1 MSKGVYF
8 FFQLFWSIFAA
19 AVVWYFYPA
28 NGAFDF
34 SFKTDFKAAGIY
46 FVAGVLAYL
55 IFTIIHIILG
65 RETIKNWSKAI
76 AIITFIFAVIIFVLG
91 KFVCQFGVEILNI
104 VGKDKQIELLLVSLL
119 VGGHVLLEDVPGTG
133 KTKTARALAQSLDL
147 DFRRVQFTIDLLP
160 SDLTGINYF
169 DRQANE
175 FVFRKGP
182 VFTNIL
188 LADEINRATARTQ
201 SSLLECMEEK
211 QVTVDGDT
219 RKLDLP
225 FLVIATQNPV
235 ESQGTF
241 PLPEA
246 QLDRFL
252 MMLKMDYPTH
262 EESISILKRFATE
275 DPLNDLTAVTNREE
289 IMEMQEKVK
298 TIFVSDLLYDYAA
311 RIIEATRESADISV
325 GASPRA
331 LLAFVAA
338 AKALA
343 FVRGRK
349 NCIPDDFKELA
360 VPVLAHRL
368 VLRSQRSLASDG
380 KLMLKRDSAEAIL
393 QKILNTV
400 SCPTEDFTK

>member
-1 MSKGVYF
+1 MNS
-8 FFQLFWSIFAA
+8 
-19 AVVWYFYPA
+19 
-28 NGAFDF
+28 F
-34 SFKTDFKAAGIY
+34 SEK
-46 FVAGVLAYL
+46 L
-55 IFTIIHIILG
+55 IG
-65 RETIKNWSKAI
+65 NVNK
-76 AIITFIFAVIIFVLG
+76 V
-91 KFVCQFGVEILNI
+91 I
-104 VGKDKQIELLLVSLL
+104 VGKDRQTELLLASLL

-133 KTKTARALAQSLDL
+133 KTKTARALAQSLGL
-147 DFRRVQFTIDLLP
+147 EFKRVQFTIDLLP

-169 DRQANE
+169 DRQANA
-175 FVFRKGP
+175 FIFRKGP

-219 RKLDLP
+219 KKLDLP

-252 MMLKMDYPTH
+252 MMIKMDYPTH
-262 EESISILKRFATE
+262 EESISILKRFAVE
-275 DPLNDLTAVTNREE
+275 DPLDSLAPVTSKEE
-289 IMEMQEKVK
+289 IRSMQEQAKNVY
-298 TIFVSDLLYDYAA
+298 VSDLLYDYATA
-311 RIIEATRESADISV
+311 IVEATRDSSDIAV

-331 LLAFVAA
+331 LLSFLAA

-343 FVRGRK
+343 FIRGRN

-368 VLRSQRSLASDG
+368 TIRSQRTVSADG
-380 KLMLKRDSAEAIL
+380 KFLSKRDTAAGIITG
-393 QKILNTV
+393 ILNTV
-400 SCPTEDFTK
+400 PCPTEDFSK

>member
-1 MSKGVYF
+1 MGLILPLKARCRKGKHMN
-8 FFQLFWSIFAA
+8 S
-19 AVVWYFYPA
+19 
-28 NGAFDF
+28 F
-34 SFKTDFKAAGIY
+34 SEK
-46 FVAGVLAYL
+46 L
-55 IFTIIHIILG
+55 IG
-65 RETIKNWSKAI
+65 NVNK
-76 AIITFIFAVIIFVLG
+76 V
-91 KFVCQFGVEILNI
+91 I

-133 KTKTARALAQSLDL
+133 KTKTAKALAQSLDL
-147 DFRRVQFTIDLLP
+147 DFKRVQFTIDLLP
-160 SDLTGINYF
+160 SDLTGINFF
-169 DRQANE
+169 DREANA

-182 VFTNIL
+182 IFTNIL

-219 RKLDLP
+219 RKLDPP

-262 EESISILKRFATE
+262 DESIAILKRFATE
-275 DPLNDLTAVTNREE
+275 DPLDTLAPVTTKEE
-289 IMEMQEKVK
+289 LASMQDQAKK
-298 TIFVSDLLYDYAA
+298 IFVSDLLYDYAA
-311 RIIEATRESADISV
+311 KIVEATRESSDIAV

-331 LLAFVAA
+331 LLAFVSA

-343 FVRGRK
+343 FVRGRS

-368 VLRSQRSLASDG
+368 TVRSSGAISKSG
-380 KLMLKRDSAEAIL
+380 KFVSKRDLAADYLNRIL
-393 QKILNTV
+393 GSV
-400 SCPTEDFTK
+400 PCPTEDFSK

>member
-1 MSKGVYF
+1 MNS
-8 FFQLFWSIFAA
+8 
-19 AVVWYFYPA
+19 
-28 NGAFDF
+28 F
-34 SFKTDFKAAGIY
+34 SEK
-46 FVAGVLAYL
+46 L
-55 IFTIIHIILG
+55 IG
-65 RETIKNWSKAI
+65 NVNK
-76 AIITFIFAVIIFVLG
+76 V
-91 KFVCQFGVEILNI
+91 I

-133 KTKTARALAQSLDL
+133 KTKTAKALAASLDL

-160 SDLTGINYF
+160 SDLTGINFF
-169 DRQANE
+169 DREANK

-182 VFTNIL
+182 LFTNIL

-219 RKLDLP
+219 KKLAPP

-252 MMLKMDYPTH
+252 MMIKMDYPSH
-262 EESISILKRFATE
+262 DESIEILKRFATE
-275 DPLNDLTAVTNREE
+275 DPLDKLAPVTTREE
-289 IMEMQEKVK
+289 LASMQEQSKK
-298 TIFVSDLLYDYAA
+298 IFVSDLLYDYAT
-311 RIIEATRESADISV
+311 RIVEATRESSEIVV

-343 FVRGRK
+343 FVRGREH
-349 NCIPDDFKELA
+349 CVPDDFKELA

-368 VLRSQRSLASDG
+368 SIRLQRAVSKDAKFLS
-380 KLMLKRDSAEAIL
+380 KRDLAEEL
-393 QKILNTV
+393 VTKILDEV
-400 SCPTEDFTK
+400 SCPTEDFSR

>member
-1 MSKGVYF
+1 MNS
-8 FFQLFWSIFAA
+8 
-19 AVVWYFYPA
+19 
-28 NGAFDF
+28 F
-34 SFKTDFKAAGIY
+34 SEKLVGNINK
-46 FVAGVLAYL
+46 V
-55 IFTIIHIILG
+55 
-65 RETIKNWSKAI
+65 
-76 AIITFIFAVIIFVLG
+76 
-91 KFVCQFGVEILNI
+91 I

-147 DFRRVQFTIDLLP
+147 DFKRVQFTIDLLP
-160 SDLTGINYF
+160 SDLTGINFF
-169 DRQANE
+169 DRKEND

-211 QVTVDGDT
+211 QVTVDGET
-219 RKLDLP
+219 RKLELP

-252 MMLKMDYPTH
+252 MMIKMDYPTH
-262 EESISILKRFATE
+262 DESIAILKRFATD
-275 DPLNDLTAVTNREE
+275 DPLSSLTAVTTREE
-289 IMEMQEKVK
+289 ITSMQEQVK
-298 TIFVSDLLYDYAA
+298 NAYVSDLLYDYAT
-311 RIIEATRESADISV
+311 RIVEATRESGDIAV

-331 LLAFVAA
+331 LLAYVAA

-343 FVRGRK
+343 FVRGRN

-360 VPVLAHRL
+360 VPILAHRL
-368 VLRSQRSLASDG
+368 TVRSQRSVSG
-380 KLMLKRDSAEAIL
+380 EGRFMSKRDSAAELIN
-393 QKILNTV
+393 KILNEV
-400 SCPTEDFTK
+400 SCPTEDFSK

>member
-1 MSKGVYF
+1 MNS
-8 FFQLFWSIFAA
+8 
-19 AVVWYFYPA
+19 
-28 NGAFDF
+28 F
-34 SFKTDFKAAGIY
+34 SEK
-46 FVAGVLAYL
+46 
-55 IFTIIHIILG
+55 IIG
-65 RETIKNWSKAI
+65 NVDK
-76 AIITFIFAVIIFVLG
+76 V
-91 KFVCQFGVEILNI
+91 I

-133 KTKTARALAQSLDL
+133 KTKTARALAQSLSL
-147 DFRRVQFTIDLLP
+147 DFKRVQFTIDLLP

-169 DRQANE
+169 DRQANA

-211 QVTVDGDT
+211 QVTVDGET

-262 EESISILKRFATE
+262 DESIAILKRFAVD
-275 DPLNDLTAVTNREE
+275 DPLDELAPVVSKDE
-289 IMEMQEKVK
+289 IKSMQDKAK
-298 TIFVSDLLYDYAA
+298 TVFVSDLLYDYAA
-311 RIIEATRESADISV
+311 QIVEATRESSDIAV

-331 LLAFVAA
+331 LLAYVAA

-343 FVRGRK
+343 FVRGRE
-349 NCIPDDFKELA
+349 NCVPDDFKELA
-360 VPVLAHRL
+360 VPILAHRL
-368 VLRSQRSLASDG
+368 TIRSQRSVSSDG
-380 KLMLKRDSAEAIL
+380 KFMSKRDTAAAIIT
-393 QKILNTV
+393 KILN
-400 SCPTEDFTK
+400 SIPCPTEDFSR

>member
-1 MSKGVYF
+1 MNS
-8 FFQLFWSIFAA
+8 
-19 AVVWYFYPA
+19 
-28 NGAFDF
+28 F
-34 SFKTDFKAAGIY
+34 SEK
-46 FVAGVLAYL
+46 L
-55 IFTIIHIILG
+55 IG
-65 RETIKNWSKAI
+65 NVNK
-76 AIITFIFAVIIFVLG
+76 V
-91 KFVCQFGVEILNI
+91 I

-133 KTKTARALAQSLDL
+133 KTKTAKALAASLDL
-147 DFRRVQFTIDLLP
+147 DFKRVQFTIDLLP
-160 SDLTGINYF
+160 SDLTGINFF
-169 DRQANE
+169 DREANA

-182 VFTNIL
+182 LFTNIL

-219 RKLDLP
+219 KKLDPP

-252 MMLKMDYPTH
+252 MMLKMDYPSH
-262 EESISILKRFATE
+262 DESIEILKRFATE
-275 DPLNDLTAVTNREE
+275 DPLDKLSAVTTREE
-289 IMEMQEKVK
+289 LASMQEQAKK
-298 TIFVSDLLYDYAA
+298 TFVSDLLYDYAA
-311 RIIEATRESADISV
+311 RIVEATRESSEIAV

-331 LLAFVAA
+331 LLAFVSA

-343 FVRGRK
+343 FVRGREH
-349 NCIPDDFKELA
+349 CVPDDFKELA

-368 VLRSQRSLASDG
+368 TIRLQRAVSKDTKFLS
-380 KLMLKRDSAEAIL
+380 KRDLAEEL
-393 QKILNTV
+393 VTKILEEV
-400 SCPTEDFTK
+400 SCPTEDFSK

>member
-1 MSKGVYF
+1 MNS
-8 FFQLFWSIFAA
+8 
-19 AVVWYFYPA
+19 
-28 NGAFDF
+28 F
-34 SFKTDFKAAGIY
+34 SEK
-46 FVAGVLAYL
+46 L
-55 IFTIIHIILG
+55 IG
-65 RETIKNWSKAI
+65 NVNK
-76 AIITFIFAVIIFVLG
+76 V
-91 KFVCQFGVEILNI
+91 I
-104 VGKDKQIELLLVSLL
+104 VGKDRQIELLLVSLL

-147 DFRRVQFTIDLLP
+147 DFKRVQFTIDLLP
-160 SDLTGINYF
+160 SDLTGINFF
-169 DRQANE
+169 DRQANA

-225 FLVIATQNPV
+225 FLVIATQNPI

-252 MMLKMDYPTH
+252 MMIKMDYPSH
-262 EESISILKRFATE
+262 EESIAILKRFAVD
-275 DPLNDLTAVTNREE
+275 DPLTGLAPVTSRKE
-289 IMEMQEKVK
+289 IFAMQDQAKK
-298 TIFVSDLLYDYAA
+298 IFVSDLLYDYAA
-311 RIIEATRESADISV
+311 NIVEATRQAPDVSV

-343 FVRGRK
+343 FVRGRT
-349 NCIPDDFKELA
+349 NCVPDDFKELA
-360 VPVLAHRL
+360 IPVLVHRL
-368 VLRSQRSLASDG
+368 TLRSQRFAASDG
-380 KLMLKRDSAEAIL
+380 KFLSKRDTAASIITGIL
-393 QKILNTV
+393 DSV
-400 SCPTEDFTK
+400 PCPTEDFSN

>member
-1 MSKGVYF
+1 MNS
-8 FFQLFWSIFAA
+8 
-19 AVVWYFYPA
+19 
-28 NGAFDF
+28 F
-34 SFKTDFKAAGIY
+34 SEKLVGNINK
-46 FVAGVLAYL
+46 V
-55 IFTIIHIILG
+55 
-65 RETIKNWSKAI
+65 
-76 AIITFIFAVIIFVLG
+76 
-91 KFVCQFGVEILNI
+91 I
-104 VGKDKQIELLLVSLL
+104 VGKDRQIELLLVSLL

-147 DFRRVQFTIDLLP
+147 DFKRVQFTIDLLP
-160 SDLTGINYF
+160 SDLTGINFF
-169 DRQANE
+169 DRKEND

-211 QVTVDGDT
+211 QVTVDGET

-252 MMLKMDYPTH
+252 MMIKMDYPTH
-262 EESISILKRFATE
+262 DESIAILKRFAVD
-275 DPLNDLTAVTNREE
+275 DPLSSLTAVTTREE
-289 IMEMQEKVK
+289 IASMQEQVK
-298 TIFVSDLLYDYAA
+298 NVYVSDLLYDYAT
-311 RIIEATRESADISV
+311 RIVEATRESGDIAV

-343 FVRGRK
+343 FVRGRN

-360 VPVLAHRL
+360 VPILAHRL
-368 VLRSQRSLASDG
+368 TVRFQRSVSG
-380 KLMLKRDSAEAIL
+380 EGRFMSKRDSAAELIN
-393 QKILNTV
+393 KILNEV
-400 SCPTEDFTK
+400 SCPTEDFSK

>member
-1 MSKGVYF
+1 MNS
-8 FFQLFWSIFAA
+8 
-19 AVVWYFYPA
+19 
-28 NGAFDF
+28 F
-34 SFKTDFKAAGIY
+34 SEKLVGNINK
-46 FVAGVLAYL
+46 V
-55 IFTIIHIILG
+55 
-65 RETIKNWSKAI
+65 
-76 AIITFIFAVIIFVLG
+76 
-91 KFVCQFGVEILNI
+91 I

-147 DFRRVQFTIDLLP
+147 DFKRVQFTIDLLP
-160 SDLTGINYF
+160 SDLTGINFF
-169 DRQANE
+169 DRKEND

-211 QVTVDGDT
+211 QVTVDGET
-219 RKLDLP
+219 RKLELP

-252 MMLKMDYPTH
+252 MMIKMDYPTH
-262 EESISILKRFATE
+262 DESIAILKRFATD
-275 DPLNDLTAVTNREE
+275 DPLSSLTAVTTREE
-289 IMEMQEKVK
+289 ITSMQEQVK
-298 TIFVSDLLYDYAA
+298 NVYVSDLLYDYAT
-311 RIIEATRESADISV
+311 RIVEATRESGDIAV

-331 LLAFVAA
+331 LLAYVAA

-343 FVRGRK
+343 FVRGRN

-360 VPVLAHRL
+360 VPMLAHRL
-368 VLRSQRSLASDG
+368 TVRSQRSVSG
-380 KLMLKRDSAEAIL
+380 EGRFMSKRDSAAELIN
-393 QKILNTV
+393 KILNEV
-400 SCPTEDFTK
+400 SCPTEDFSK

>member
-1 MSKGVYF
+1 MNS
-8 FFQLFWSIFAA
+8 
-19 AVVWYFYPA
+19 
-28 NGAFDF
+28 F
-34 SFKTDFKAAGIY
+34 SEK
-46 FVAGVLAYL
+46 L
-55 IFTIIHIILG
+55 IGNIN
-65 RETIKNWSKAI
+65 K
-76 AIITFIFAVIIFVLG
+76 V
-91 KFVCQFGVEILNI
+91 I

-133 KTKTARALAQSLDL
+133 KTKTARALAQSLNL
-147 DFRRVQFTIDLLP
+147 DFKRVQFTIDLLP
-160 SDLTGINYF
+160 SDLTGINFF
-169 DRQANE
+169 DRKEND

-211 QVTVDGDT
+211 QVTVDGET
-219 RKLDLP
+219 RKLELP

-252 MMLKMDYPTH
+252 MMIKMDYPTH
-262 EESISILKRFATE
+262 DESIAILKRFATD
-275 DPLNDLTAVTNREE
+275 DPLSSLTAVTTREE
-289 IMEMQEKVK
+289 ITSMQEQVK
-298 TIFVSDLLYDYAA
+298 NVYVSDLLYDYAT
-311 RIIEATRESADISV
+311 RIVEATRESGDIAV

-331 LLAFVAA
+331 LLAYVAA

-343 FVRGRK
+343 FVRGRN

-360 VPVLAHRL
+360 VPILAHRL
-368 VLRSQRSLASDG
+368 TVRSQRSVSGDG
-380 KLMLKRDSAEAIL
+380 RFMSKRDSAAGLIN
-393 QKILNTV
+393 KILNEV
-400 SCPTEDFTK
+400 SCPTEDFSK

>member
-1 MSKGVYF
+1 MYTNEDKGVD
-8 FFQLFWSIFAA
+8 
-19 AVVWYFYPA
+19 AVTAVRCRKGIIM
-28 NGAFDF
+28 NSF
-34 SFKTDFKAAGIY
+34 SEK
-46 FVAGVLAYL
+46 L
-55 IFTIIHIILG
+55 IG
-65 RETIKNWSKAI
+65 NVNK
-76 AIITFIFAVIIFVLG
+76 V
-91 KFVCQFGVEILNI
+91 I

-133 KTKTARALAQSLDL
+133 KTKTAKALAQSLDL
-147 DFRRVQFTIDLLP
+147 DFKRVQFTIDLLP
-160 SDLTGINYF
+160 SDLTGINFF
-169 DRQANE
+169 DREANA

-219 RKLDLP
+219 RKLDPP

-262 EESISILKRFATE
+262 DESIAILKRFATE
-275 DPLNDLTAVTNREE
+275 DPLDTLTPVTTREE
-289 IMEMQEKVK
+289 LASMQDQAKK
-298 TIFVSDLLYDYAA
+298 IFVSDLLYDYAA
-311 RIIEATRESADISV
+311 RIIEATRESSDITV

-331 LLAFVAA
+331 LLAFVSA

-343 FVRGRK
+343 FVRGRN

-368 VLRSQRSLASDG
+368 TVSSGGTISKNG
-380 KLMLKRDSAEAIL
+380 KFVSKRDLAADAL
-393 QKILNTV
+393 TKILGSVT
-400 SCPTEDFTK
+400 CPTEDFSR

>member
-1 MSKGVYF
+1 MGLLLEYIPLSR
-8 FFQLFWSIFAA
+8 S
-19 AVVWYFYPA
+19 
-28 NGAFDF
+28 AFD
-34 SFKTDFKAAGIY
+34 
-46 FVAGVLAYL
+46 
-55 IFTIIHIILG
+55 
-65 RETIKNWSKAI
+65 
-76 AIITFIFAVIIFVLG
+76 
-91 KFVCQFGVEILNI
+91 CILNSFNWTTIRPERDKIMNSFSEKLIGNVNKVI

-133 KTKTARALAQSLDL
+133 KTKTAKALAQSLDC
-147 DFRRVQFTIDLLP
+147 DFKRVQFTIDLLP
-160 SDLTGINYF
+160 SDLTGINFF
-169 DRQANE
+169 DRESNS

-182 VFTNIL
+182 IFTNIL

-225 FLVIATQNPV
+225 FLVIATQNPL

-262 EESISILKRFATE
+262 EESIEIMKRFATE
-275 DPLNDLTAVTNREE
+275 DPLDTLAPVTTREE
-289 IMEMQEKVK
+289 LQSMQNQVRNV
-298 TIFVSDLLYDYAA
+298 FVSDLLYDYAA
-311 RIIEATRESADISV
+311 KIVEATRESSDTSI

-331 LLAFVAA
+331 LLAYVSA

-343 FVRGRK
+343 FVRGRN

-368 VLRSQRSLASDG
+368 LIRSHASISGDG
-380 KLMLKRDSAEAIL
+380 KFMSKSDVAASIIN
-393 QKILNTV
+393 KILNSV
-400 SCPTEDFTK
+400 PCPTEDFSR

>member
-1 MSKGVYF
+1 MFMNTFSEKLTGNVSKV
-8 FFQLFWSIFAA
+8 
-19 AVVWYFYPA
+19 
-28 NGAFDF
+28 
-34 SFKTDFKAAGIY
+34 
-46 FVAGVLAYL
+46 
-55 IFTIIHIILG
+55 
-65 RETIKNWSKAI
+65 
-76 AIITFIFAVIIFVLG
+76 
-91 KFVCQFGVEILNI
+91 I

-133 KTKTARALAQSLDL
+133 KTKTAKALAQSLDL
-147 DFRRVQFTIDLLP
+147 DFKRVQFTIDLLP
-160 SDLTGINYF
+160 SDLTGINFF
-169 DRQANE
+169 DREANS

-262 EESISILKRFATE
+262 DESISILKRFATE
-275 DPLNDLTAVTNREE
+275 DPLDTLTPVATKEE
-289 IMEMQEKVK
+289 IFEMQNQVK
-298 TIFVSDLLYDYAA
+298 NVFVSDLLYDYAA
-311 RIIEATRESADISV
+311 KIIEETRESTDIAV

-331 LLAFVAA
+331 LLAFVSA

-343 FVRGRK
+343 FIRGRN

-360 VPVLAHRL
+360 VPILAHRL
-368 VLRSQRSLASDG
+368 TIRSHGALSKDG
-380 KLMLKRDSAEAIL
+380 KFISKRDTAAGIINGIL
-393 QKILNTV
+393 GRV
-400 SCPTEDFTK
+400 PCPTEDFSTNK

>member
-1 MSKGVYF
+1 MQRKVISNMD
-8 FFQLFWSIFAA
+8 S
-19 AVVWYFYPA
+19 
-28 NGAFDF
+28 F
-34 SFKTDFKAAGIY
+34 SEK
-46 FVAGVLAYL
+46 
-55 IFTIIHIILG
+55 IIG
-65 RETIKNWSKAI
+65 NVDK
-76 AIITFIFAVIIFVLG
+76 V
-91 KFVCQFGVEILNI
+91 I

-133 KTKTARALAQSLDL
+133 KTKTAKALAQSLDL
-147 DFRRVQFTIDLLP
+147 DFKRVQFTIDLLP

-169 DRQANE
+169 DRQSNS

-211 QVTVDGDT
+211 QVTVDGET

-225 FLVIATQNPV
+225 YLVIATQNPI

-252 MMLKMDYPTH
+252 MMIKMDYPTH
-262 EESISILKRFATE
+262 DESIDILKRFATD
-275 DPLNDLTAVTNREE
+275 DPLDSLKPVTSKKEL
-289 IMEMQEKVK
+289 ISMQKKARNV
-298 TIFVSDLLYDYAA
+298 TVSDLLYDYAA
-311 RIIEATRESADISV
+311 RIVEATRESDDITV

-343 FVRGRK
+343 FVRGREH
-349 NCIPDDFKELA
+349 CIPDDLKELA
-360 VPVLAHRL
+360 IPVLAHRL
-368 VLRSQRSLASDG
+368 TVNAQYSLSKDAKFVSKND
-380 KLMLKRDSAEAIL
+380 LAENVINRIL
-393 QKILNTV
+393 DEV
-400 SCPTEDFTK
+400 VCPTEDFSC

>member
-1 MSKGVYF
+1 MNS
-8 FFQLFWSIFAA
+8 
-19 AVVWYFYPA
+19 
-28 NGAFDF
+28 F
-34 SFKTDFKAAGIY
+34 SEKLVGNINK
-46 FVAGVLAYL
+46 V
-55 IFTIIHIILG
+55 
-65 RETIKNWSKAI
+65 
-76 AIITFIFAVIIFVLG
+76 
-91 KFVCQFGVEILNI
+91 I
-104 VGKDKQIELLLVSLL
+104 VGKDRQIELLLVSLL

-147 DFRRVQFTIDLLP
+147 DFKRVQFTIDLLP
-160 SDLTGINYF
+160 SDLTGINFF
-169 DRQANE
+169 DRKEND

-211 QVTVDGDT
+211 QVTVDGET

-252 MMLKMDYPTH
+252 MMIKMDYPTH
-262 EESISILKRFATE
+262 DESIAILKRFAVD
-275 DPLNDLTAVTNREE
+275 DPLSSLTAVTTREE
-289 IMEMQEKVK
+289 ITSMQEQVK
-298 TIFVSDLLYDYAA
+298 NVYVSDLLYDYAT
-311 RIIEATRESADISV
+311 RIVEATRESGDIAI

-331 LLAFVAA
+331 LLAYVAA

-343 FVRGRK
+343 FVRGR
-349 NCIPDDFKELA
+349 NYCIPDDFKELA
-360 VPVLAHRL
+360 VPILAHRL
-368 VLRSQRSLASDG
+368 TVRSQRSVSG
-380 KLMLKRDSAEAIL
+380 EGRFMSKRDSAAELIN
-393 QKILNTV
+393 KILNEV
-400 SCPTEDFTK
+400 SCPTEDFSK

>member
-1 MSKGVYF
+1 MNS
-8 FFQLFWSIFAA
+8 
-19 AVVWYFYPA
+19 
-28 NGAFDF
+28 F
-34 SFKTDFKAAGIY
+34 SEK
-46 FVAGVLAYL
+46 L
-55 IFTIIHIILG
+55 IG
-65 RETIKNWSKAI
+65 NVDK
-76 AIITFIFAVIIFVLG
+76 V
-91 KFVCQFGVEILNI
+91 I
-104 VGKDKQIELLLVSLL
+104 VGKDKQIEQLLVALL

-133 KTKTARALAQSLDL
+133 KTKTAKALAQSLDL
-147 DFRRVQFTIDLLP
+147 DFKRVQFTIDLLP
-160 SDLTGINYF
+160 SDLTGINFF
-169 DRQANE
+169 DRQSNS

-211 QVTVDGDT
+211 QVTVDGET

-225 FLVIATQNPV
+225 YLVIATQNPI

-252 MMLKMDYPTH
+252 MMIKMDYPSH
-262 EESISILKRFATE
+262 DESIDILKRFATE
-275 DPLNDLTAVTNREE
+275 DPLDTLTPVTTREE
-289 IMEMQEKVK
+289 LISMQDKARH
-298 TIFVSDLLYDYAA
+298 IIVSDLLYDYAA
-311 RIIEATRESADISV
+311 RIVEATREADDIVV

-343 FVRGRK
+343 FVRGREH
-349 NCIPDDFKELA
+349 CIPDDFKELA

-368 VLRSQRSLASDG
+368 TVDTQYTLSKNTKFIS
-380 KLMLKRDSAEAIL
+380 KRDLAESVVDRIL
-393 QKILNTV
+393 DEV
-400 SCPTEDFTK
+400 VCPTEDFD

>member
-1 MSKGVYF
+1 MNS
-8 FFQLFWSIFAA
+8 
-19 AVVWYFYPA
+19 
-28 NGAFDF
+28 F
-34 SFKTDFKAAGIY
+34 SEK
-46 FVAGVLAYL
+46 L
-55 IFTIIHIILG
+55 IG
-65 RETIKNWSKAI
+65 NVNK
-76 AIITFIFAVIIFVLG
+76 V
-91 KFVCQFGVEILNI
+91 I

-133 KTKTARALAQSLDL
+133 KTKTARALAQSLNL

-211 QVTVDGDT
+211 QVTVDGET

-225 FLVIATQNPV
+225 FRVIATQYPV

-252 MMLKMDYPTH
+252 MMIKMDYPTH
-262 EESISILKRFATE
+262 DESIEILKRFATE
-275 DPLNDLTAVTNREE
+275 DPLNDLAAVTNREE
-289 IMEMQEKVK
+289 IQEMQDKAK
-298 TIFVSDLLYDYAA
+298 KIFVSDLLYDYAT
-311 RIIEATRESADISV
+311 RIVEATRESADIAI

-349 NCIPDDFKELA
+349 NCVPDDFKELA

-368 VLRSQRSLASDG
+368 TMRSQRSLSSDG

-393 QKILNTV
+393 TKILNSV